1 MAFTR
6 LNNLLVHWRETGKP
20 DAPAVIFVN
29 SLGTDCRL
37 WDELAETLGR
47 DWRIMLYDKRGHGLT
62 QATPGPYSI
71 AMLADDL
78 LALADYLGL
87 ARFAVVGLSIGGL
100 IAQQVS
106 LRAPQRLSALVL
118 ANTAAQVGTI
128 DSWNA
133 RIDSVTQNGLASI
146 ADNVMQRWFTPAFL
160 AGQPD
165 ALTGWRAML
174 CSTPAAGYTATCTAL
189 RDADLTAQIG
199 AIVTPTLVV
208 AGDGDHSTPPDLVRA
223 TASRIPGARFALIP
237 GCGHIPP
244 AEQPAVLAALIQAH
258 LQEHVH
264 V

>member
-106 LRAPQRLSALVL
+106 LRAPQRLSAHRH
-118 ANTAAQVGTI
+118 AVGGI
-128 DSWNA
+128 A
-133 RIDSVTQNGLASI
+133 RPLETTDQLRS
-146 ADNVMQRWFTPAFL
+146 D
-160 AGQPD
+160 AGVILDHEHGNLRRRHP
-165 ALTGWRAML
+165 
-174 CSTPAAGYTATCTAL
+174 YTVG
-189 RDADLTAQIG
+189 RDARG
-199 AIVTPTLVV
+199 
-208 AGDGDHSTPPDLVRA
+208 
-223 TASRIPGARFALIP
+223 
-237 GCGHIPP
+237 
-244 AEQPAVLAALIQAH
+244 E
-258 LQEHVH
+258 
-264 V
+264 